1 MQIIKEVVVKIVR
14 ILSFIFLLFAV
25 AHPAHAAW
33 YYDIIMNGDIRNAY
47 FAGWKGSD
55 CTYVH
60 ARALKNANVP
70 QEYRTSHA
78 EFIFQTCTKGE
89 NDYKE
94 FKNNKEMAEKE
105 ISYLEKLF
113 VERIP
118 LLKAK

>member
-1 MQIIKEVVVKIVR
+1 MKEVMVKLVR
-14 ILSFIFLLFAV
+14 VISFILLVFLA

-33 YYDIIMNGDIRNAY
+33 YYDIVMGGDIRNAY

-60 ARALKNANVP
+60 ARALKDDKVP
-70 QEYRTSHA
+70 QEYRPSHA
-78 EFIFQTCTKGE
+78 EFIFQTCIKGE
-89 NDYKE
+89 KDNKE

-118 LLKAK
+118 MLKAK